1 MKDLLPK
8 IDSQD
13 GEFQNG
19 DPASGTQGT
28 RVTAEWLNSVQAHLR
43 DVGEEVKYLL
53 LQAGLTPIP
62 SKTTQIYEAIMAV
75 INANRRNGNTTQK
88 GEIQL
93 TDSINMASSVF
104 GASAL
109 AVKNAY
115 DKAVE
120 ADNHAERACH
130 LAESKQSPATTLA
143 GYGIGDFKVG
153 TSTGDANDCK
163 IDGNYYFASGQNLPS
178 AGAWH
183 IAVMSGGQTNAIR
196 QIARKANESK
206 VQTRYFNGTSWS
218 AWKDVGGDGLPVG
231 SVLAFPVAVQNPQ
244 GFLKCDGSTFGRTT
258 YPDLYRALGNS
269 NKLPD
274 LRRSNVGM
282 TAYFA
287 TDKIPEGWIA
297 FDEIK
302 EKVKEDTYPEL
313 YKYLIEKYTS
323 IDNVP
328 KAEDRFLRNAHN
340 GLKVGDVQLGSL
352 IGADST
358 DGSGAFSPYVKA
370 IKNTY
375 QETVDQVGF

>member
-287 TDKIPEGWIA
+287 TDKIPDGWIA

-302 EKVKEDTYPEL
+302 QEVTQEKYPEL

-328 KAEDRFLRNAHN
+328 KAEDRFLRNAH
-340 GLKVGDVQLGSL
+340 GELTVGMTQLGSL
-352 IGADST
+352 IGTDSI
-358 DGSGAFSPYVKA
+358 DGNGAFSPYVKA

-375 QETVDQVGF
+375 QETVDQVG